1 MEPKLKKEKTYIS
14 LFVIYTPKLMALV
27 KSKLDVQNHVNLQGN
42 FYTSIVNVS
51 CYMYYFYCSLWD
63 VMEFWD
69 LWWSRTSVEFVTEI
83 ILHVTL

>member
-1 MEPKLKKEKTYIS
+1 
-14 LFVIYTPKLMALV
+14 MALV
-27 KSKLDVQNHVNLQGN
+27 KSKLDVQNHANLQGN

-69 LWWSRTSVEFVTEI
+69 LWWSKTSVEFVMEI